1 MKYPSY
7 KDSGL
12 KWIGE
17 IPEHWKKTKVGNL
30 YEITLGKML
39 QPKPRTSND
48 LLVPYLK
55 AMNIQDGYIHTS
67 NVDEM
72 YSNNTEIEQ
81 MSIDKGDLL
90 VCEGGE
96 VARSAIVN
104 SNYEGYIFQNSLHR
118 VRSTNKGMNL
128 YLHYLLNAVRGS
140 GYINILVNKATIAH
154 FTKDKF
160 SSLKICVP
168 PLVEQKAISKYLEIK
183 TAEIDL
189 LISDKEKLIEL
200 LAEKRQAI
208 INEEVTKG
216 LNPDVK
222 MKDSGVE
229 WIGEIP
235 EHWDIV
241 KLKYC
246 LKDGSLGVKIGP
258 FGSSLKLD
266 TMVNEGY
273 KVYGQENLIK
283 RDFDIGKRYITK
295 EKFEE
300 LSVYEINTGDVL
312 ISMMGTIGKCMVVP
326 SNIKKGVMDSHLI
339 RLSFKEDVVF
349 PEFISLLIGSS
360 NYVEEQF
367 KISSKGSIMSGLNS
381 TIIKSLNIILP
392 PITEQQKILAFL
404 NKKLNE
410 LDNLKSSVVIQIE
423 KLKEYRQSLIYEA
436 VTGKIDV
443 RNYKGKEV

>member
-1 MKYPSY
+1 MEEVMKYPSY

-55 AMNIQDGYIHTS
+55 AMNIQDGYIDTS

-118 VRSTNKGMNL
+118 VRSTNKGMTL

-200 LAEKRQAI
+200 LEEKRQAI
-208 INEEVTKG
+208 ITEAVTKG
-216 LNPDVK
+216 LYPDVK

-235 EHWDIV
+235 EHWDISLLV
-241 KLKYC
+241 RNC
-246 LKDGSLGVKIGP
+246 NRITDGSHFSPESQNNGYPYITVKDIKNGKIDTE
-258 FGSSLKLD
+258 GSLKISYEDYEKL
-266 TMVNEGY
+266 
-273 KVYGQENLIK
+273 
-283 RDFDIGKRYITK
+283 TK
-295 EKFEE
+295 NGCKPQKNDLL
-300 LSVYEINTGDVL
+300 LSKD
-312 ISMMGTIGKCMVVP
+312 GTIGRVAIVRDEEVVVLSSLAIITP
-326 SNIKKGVMDSHLI
+326 GDKYFSNFLRFFLESSINVEQMYSYIAGAALK
-339 RLSFKEDVVF
+339 RLTIQTLNKLV
-349 PEFISLLIGSS
+349 
-360 NYVEEQF
+360 
-367 KISSKGSIMSGLNS
+367 SIV
-381 TIIKSLNIILP
+381 P
-392 PITEQQKILAFL
+392 PINEQTEIAEYLEEKIFDIDESI
-404 NKKLNE
+404 KEISK
-410 LDNLKSSVVIQIE
+410 QIE
-423 KLKEYRQSLIYEA
+423 RIKEYRSSLIYEA

-443 RNYKGKEV
+443 RDHI